1 MPRFPEKKLSI
12 EIAVLKKKGGENR
25 VMNEFWNKYTEILPR
40 EKLDAIE
47 FDYFKTL
54 FSYAKDNSNLYK
66 EKLKGIEAGD
76 LKTYADI
83 KKVPFTYKEELRK
96 WQENVEPFPYGG
108 LLGVPIDE
116 VCTFRQTSGT
126 TGRPVYVPETYES
139 WQWRIESWCHIL
151 WMAGFRPWHRVFLP
165 FGYNVYVAFWEA
177 HYAAEKIGCEV
188 IPGGALD
195 TKGRVKKIIEMK
207 ANAMAGTPTYLLN
220 IAQEAESM
228 GIDPKFLGIERAI
241 GAGEPLPE
249 ATRLRI
255 ENTYGCKMYD
265 HIGSTE
271 TCGFA
276 SMCKAQKGLHIIEPF
291 FLLEMLDRETL
302 SKEVEVGDQGVIV
315 ITPLGRRS
323 FPVIR
328 FNTNDVAIKGPDTC
342 ECGRTSKKLME
353 IVGRVDDISKI
364 RGVLFSPKTVEQF
377 IRADFPEIVEYE
389 LVVTRD
395 DIMDQILLRV
405 EVDPSLSKETAEE
418 VARRVGEEHKI
429 KTNLSCKVM
438 LEPPCTLPRYDL
450 KAKRYKDM
458 RGSH

>member
-1 MPRFPEKKLSI
+1 
-12 EIAVLKKKGGENR
+12 
-25 VMNEFWNKYTEILPR
+25 MNEFWNKYTETLPR
-40 EKLDAIE
+40 EKLDAVE
-47 FDYFKTL
+47 FSYFKTL
-54 FSYAKDNSNLYK
+54 FSYGKANSNLYK
-66 EKLKGIEAGD
+66 EKLKGIDVED
-76 LKTYADI
+76 IKTFEDI

-96 WQENVEPFPYGG
+96 WQEDVEPFPYGG
-108 LLGVPIDE
+108 LLGINIEE
-116 VCTFRQTSGT
+116 VSSFRQTSGT
-126 TGRPVYVPETYES
+126 TGRPVYVPESYES

-188 IPGGALD
+188 VPGGALD
-195 TKGRVKKIIEMK
+195 TKGRVNKIVELK
-207 ANAMAGTPTYLLN
+207 ANALAGTPTYLLN
-220 IAQEAESM
+220 IAQEAISM
-228 GIDPKFLGIERAI
+228 GIDPKSLGIERAI

-255 ENTYGCKMYD
+255 EATYGCKMFD

-276 SMCKAQKGLHIIEPF
+276 SMCKEQKGLHIIEPF

-302 SKEVEVGDQGVIV
+302 SKEVEVGEQGVIV

-328 FNTNDVAIKGPDTC
+328 FNTNDVAIKGPDSC
-342 ECGRTSKKLME
+342 GCGRTSKKLME

-377 IRADFPEIVEYE
+377 IRADFPEIIEYE
-389 LVVTRD
+389 LVVTRE
-395 DIMDQILLRV
+395 DIMDNILLRI
-405 EVDPSLSKETAEE
+405 EVDQSLSKEAAED
-418 VARRVGEEHKI
+418 VAKRAGEAHKI
-429 KTNLSCKVM
+429 KTNLSCKVKV
-438 LEPPCTLPRYDL
+438 EPPGALPRYDL

-458 RGSH
+458 RGGH